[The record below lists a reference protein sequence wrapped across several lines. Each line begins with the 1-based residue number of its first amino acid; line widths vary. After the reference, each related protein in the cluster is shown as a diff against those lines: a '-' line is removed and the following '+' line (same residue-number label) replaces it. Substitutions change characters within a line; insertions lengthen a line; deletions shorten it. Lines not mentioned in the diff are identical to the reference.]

1 MRPPRVACIDACR
14 GLAVL
19 GMLAANAVNV
29 FMRRIPWP
37 LAHNQ
42 GNSLRAFDLPAP
54 VFQFLVGVSLVLFL
68 RSRTA
73 RGRSAGQARMD
84 AVRRFVLLILLGML
98 LDCVGALHFDLRW
111 GVLQTLGLGGIVGVF
126 FADGSDEL
134 IAAVAIGLLGPFSGA
149 LNGEV
154 HGSPAAALAFV
165 PLTLG
170 GVLLGRAAST
180 TDPARTLARRGLV
193 VGIGSGLLAAALY
206 AAGIPFNKVLGT
218 SSFVTLA
225 TSVAAL
231 LIALTATLD
240 GRGFRYPPWLLTLG
254 EHALTAW
261 VLQYVLLYY
270 PAWLVFPA
278 WRRMAFAPGLVAIV
292 TSTTVLSQ
300 LTVILGRRG
309 IRISL

>member
-1 MRPPRVACIDACR
+1 
-14 GLAVL
+14 
-19 GMLAANAVNV
+19 MLAANGVNV
-29 FMRRIPWP
+29 FLRRIPWQ

-42 GNSLRAFDLPAP
+42 GDVLRAFDLPAP
-54 VFQFLVGVSLVLFL
+54 VFQFLIGVSLVLFL
-68 RSRTA
+68 RNRTA
-73 RGRSAGQARMD
+73 RGRSEWKARAD
-84 AVRRFVLLILLGML
+84 AFRRFVLLILLGML
-98 LDCVGALHFDLRW
+98 LDCVGALRLDLRW
-111 GVLQTLGLGGIVGVF
+111 GVLQTLGLGGITGIM
-126 FADGSDEL
+126 FADASDEM

-154 HGSPAAALAFV
+154 HASPGAALAFT

-170 GVLLGRAAST
+170 GLLVGRAAT
-180 TDPARTLARRGLV
+180 TSDPLRALARRGAV
-193 VGIGSGLLAAALY
+193 VAVGAGALAAVLY

-225 TSVAAL
+225 TAIAAL
-231 LIALTATLD
+231 LISVTATLEAR
-240 GRGFRYPPWLLTLG
+240 GRRYHPWLLTLG

-278 WRRMAFAPGLVAIV
+278 WRRMAFAPGMVAIA
-292 TSTTVLSQ
+292 TSTTALSQ
-300 LTVILGRRG
+300 LTVVLGRRG